1 MGTSSSIR
9 ISERGFAELPA
20 MVDLA
25 ATGTGVWVNTGLQLT
40 LPVAGTYHLDANV
53 RCVLTASDGTN
64 VWIGARLFDVTAG
77 VVVPGSEVLVEQIE
91 TTVSPATTVVT
102 QGNNQQAPILIPYAV
117 PGSRLV
123 RLQVV
128 KNLSGPAPSAARV
141 HSDGN
146 GRTTLRY
153 ERVA

>member
-1 MGTSSSIR
+1 MGTSSSIQ
-9 ISERGFAELPA
+9 IVGQGYAELPA
-20 MVDLA
+20 VVDLG

-40 LPVAGTYHLDANV
+40 LPAAGTYHLDANV
-53 RCVLTASDGTN
+53 RSVLTASDGTN

-77 VVVPGSEVLVEQIE
+77 VVVPDSEVLVQQIA
-91 TTVSPATTVVT
+91 TSVSPATTVVT
-102 QGNNQQAPILIPYAV
+102 QGTNQHASILVPYSV

-123 RLQVV
+123 RLQAV
-128 KNLSGPAPSAARV
+128 KTFSGPAPSVARIQ
-141 HSDGN
+141 SDGS

>member
-9 ISERGFAELPA
+9 ISERGYAELPA

-25 ATGTGVWVNTGLQLT
+25 GTGTGVWVNTGLQLT
-40 LPVAGTYHLDANV
+40 LPVAGTYHLDASV
-53 RCVLTASDGTN
+53 RSVLNATDGTN
-64 VWIGARLFDVTAG
+64 AWIGARLFDVTAG
-77 VVVPGSEVLVEQIE
+77 AVVPDSEVLVQQID
-91 TTVSPATTVVT
+91 TAVSPATTVVT
-102 QGNNQQAPILIPYAV
+102 IGTNQNAPILIPYAV

-128 KNLSGPAPSAARV
+128 KHFSGPAPSVARV
-141 HSDGN
+141 QSDGN

-153 ERVA
+153 ERIA

>member
-1 MGTSSSIR
+1 MATSSSIR
-9 ISERGFAELPA
+9 ISERGYAELPA
-20 MVDLA
+20 LVDLQA
-25 ATGTGVWVNTGLQLT
+25 TATGTWTNTGLQLT

-53 RCVLTASDGTN
+53 RAVLVAADGTN
-64 VWIGARLFDVTAG
+64 AWIGARLYDVTAG
-77 VVVPGSEVLVEQIE
+77 VVVPDSEVLIQQID
-91 TTVSPATTVVT
+91 TIVSTATPVVT
-102 QGNNQQAPILIPYAV
+102 QGVNQHAPILIPYAV

-128 KNLSGPAPSAARV
+128 RRYSGPAPTTARV
-141 HSDGN
+141 QSDTT

>member
-1 MGTSSSIR
+1 MATSSSIN
-9 ISERGFAELPA
+9 IQGHGYAELPA
-20 MVDLA
+20 LVDLQPT
-25 ATGTGVWVNTGLQLT
+25 ATGTWVNTGLQLT

-53 RCVLTASDGTN
+53 RSVLVAADGVN

-77 VVVPGSEVLVEQIE
+77 AVVPDSEVLVQQID
-91 TTVSPATTVVT
+91 TGVSTATPVVT
-102 QGNNQQAPILIPYAV
+102 QSTNQHAAILVPYTV
-117 PGSRLV
+117 LGSRLV

-128 KNLSGPAPSAARV
+128 KHFSGGNSTVARV
-141 HSDGN
+141 QSDGN

>member
-9 ISERGFAELPA
+9 ISGHGYAELPA
-20 MVDLA
+20 VVDLTDTA
-25 ATGTGVWVNTGLQLT
+25 SGTWVNTGLQVT

-53 RCVLTASDGTN
+53 RAVLTVADGTN

-77 VVVPGSEVLVEQIE
+77 AVVPDSEVLVQQIDLH
-91 TTVSPATTVVT
+91 VSTATPAIT
-102 QGNNQQAPILIPYAV
+102 QGVNQHAPILVPYAV

-123 RLQVV
+123 RLQAV
-128 KNLSGPAPSAARV
+128 KVYTGPAPAVARV
-141 HSDGN
+141 QSDGT